1 LWRRRH
7 ARRSLRPSWPLR
19 EMIEGAMT
27 AAREDSRTRD
37 FRPTARLGKESAS
50 TAPAGL
56 GLPGPGVHDSA
67 SARILLIDDEPQI
80 SGFVARALEH
90 RGYRVD
96 ISADAADGVRLAS
109 SAGLAAYDLVILD
122 LIMPDM
128 DGRAVL
134 AEILRSHPGQAV
146 LILSCTADPVTKA
159 ECLDL
164 GAQDYLTKPF
174 SLAELTARVRARL
187 RESSQRGEVMHIG
200 ELVLDAGRLVA
211 DSGTGPVALTRLE
224 FLCLRAL
231 MEHGGDPVAKSEL
244 LACVW
249 GIDFDPGSNIVDV
262 CIRRLRAKLGFALI
276 QTVRGEGYRLAS

>member
-1 LWRRRH
+1 
-7 ARRSLRPSWPLR
+7 
-19 EMIEGAMT
+19 MT

-37 FRPTARLGKESAS
+37 FHAAQQKPESPSARSSATGAPGRTWPES
-50 TAPAGL
+50 G
-56 GLPGPGVHDSA
+56 

-80 SGFVARALEH
+80 SGFVGRALEKG
-90 RGYRVD
+90 GYRVD
-96 ISADAADGVRLAS
+96 IAADAADGVRLAAS
-109 SAGLAAYDLVILD
+109 GGHAGYDLVILD
-122 LIMPDM
+122 LIMSDM

-134 AEILRSHPGQAV
+134 ATILRSHPTQSV

-164 GAQDYLTKPF
+164 GAKDYLTKPF
-174 SLAELTARVRARL
+174 SLAELTARVRARI
-187 RESSQRGEVMHIG
+187 RENTYRSEVMHVG
-200 ELVLDAGRLVA
+200 ELVLDAAHLVA
-211 DSGTGPVALTRLE
+211 DSGAGPVALTRLE

-231 MEHGGDPVAKSEL
+231 MEHGKDPVAKSEL

-276 QTVRGEGYRLAS
+276 ETVRGEGYRLAS

>member
-1 LWRRRH
+1 M
-7 ARRSLRPSWPLR
+7 ACGWPL
-19 EMIEGAMT
+19 G
-27 AAREDSRTRD
+27 
-37 FRPTARLGKESAS
+37 G
-50 TAPAGL
+50 
-56 GLPGPGVHDSA
+56 H
-67 SARILLIDDEPQI
+67 
-80 SGFVARALEH
+80 
-90 RGYRVD
+90 
-96 ISADAADGVRLAS
+96 
-109 SAGLAAYDLVILD
+109 AAYDLVILD

-134 AEILRSHPGQAV
+134 AAILRSHPAQAV

-164 GAQDYLTKPF
+164 GAKDYLTKPF

-187 RESSQRGEVMHIG
+187 RENAQRSEVMQVG
-200 ELVLDAGRLVA
+200 ELILDAARLVA

-231 MEHGGDPVAKSEL
+231 MEHGGDSVTKSEL

-276 QTVRGEGYRLAS
+276 ETVRGEGYRLAS

>member
-1 LWRRRH
+1 
-7 ARRSLRPSWPLR
+7 
-19 EMIEGAMT
+19 MIEGAMT
-27 AAREDSRTRD
+27 AAHEDPRTGDSRT
-37 FRPTARLGKESAS
+37 ARHMTGSAG
-50 TAPAGL
+50 AVPAGS
-56 GLPGPGVHDSA
+56 GPAGSGPAGSGPPGAGWPDA
-67 SARILLIDDEPQI
+67 PSARILLIDDEPQI
-80 SGFVARALEH
+80 SGFVGRALEH
-90 RGYRVD
+90 RGYQ
-96 ISADAADGVRLAS
+96 IAIAADAADGVRLAAS
-109 SAGLAAYDLVILD
+109 GGYDLVILD

-128 DGRAVL
+128 AGRAAL
-134 AEILRSHPGQAV
+134 TAILRAHRAQAV

-187 RESSQRGEVMHIG
+187 RESAQRPEVMHVG
-200 ELVLDAGRLVA
+200 ELALDAGRLVA

-231 MEHGGDPVAKSEL
+231 VEHGGDSVTKSEL

-276 QTVRGEGYRLAS
+276 ETVRGEGYRLAS